1 MKQTKIYTKEEMKKE
16 IENLE
21 NYENYLCD
29 ISVALDFLNNNG
41 DVKNYKQAICE
52 ARTLLR
58 NKQQDFKKYLQE
70 DNDNNIVII
79 NIETITYKEGSN

>member
-41 DVKNYKQAICE
+41 NVKNYKQAIHE
-52 ARTLLR
+52 ARTLIR
-58 NKQQDFKKYLQE
+58 NKQQDFKKYMQE
-70 DNDNNIVII
+70 DNGNNIVVI
-79 NIETITYKEGSN
+79 NIETENFR